1 VAWLE
6 VADAVVVYMDMNMT
20 VGMVHGVVKA
30 SALNKPIKL
39 RWLDGRS
46 EGRSRGVED
55 RVRAIKTHELSMLNM
70 PLSATEQHWL
80 YNSLDCCLTHEI
92 YSVIE
97 PQLDEVTRATYEF
110 SKDLQGPVLEMRLR
124 GILVDQQRRAEVIA
138 EYEKQINFLSAN
150 FTRILSEGLG
160 LDGFNW
166 RSPAQLKD
174 LLYVKL
180 GLAPD

>member
-1 VAWLE
+1 
-6 VADAVVVYMDMNMT
+6 
-20 VGMVHGVVKA
+20 
-30 SALNKPIKL
+30 
-39 RWLDGRS
+39 
-46 EGRSRGVED
+46 
-55 RVRAIKTHELSMLNM
+55 MLNM

-92 YSVIE
+92 YSMSSS
-97 PQLDEVTRATYEF
+97 PSLTKSPARRMSSRRTF
-110 SKDLQGPVLEMRLR
+110 KGPVLEMRLR

-180 GLAPD
+180 GLPPIKKRNSKASTPPPLTETLWRNSMSTSPPSQSSPTFSPFETLEKRSGFLRLKLT